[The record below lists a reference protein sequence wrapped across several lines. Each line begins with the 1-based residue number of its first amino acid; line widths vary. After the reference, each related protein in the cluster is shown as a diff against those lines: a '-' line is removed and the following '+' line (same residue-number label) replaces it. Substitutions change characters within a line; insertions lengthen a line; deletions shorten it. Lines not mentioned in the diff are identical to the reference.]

1 MSNNTRTIQETVMN
15 AILQQIQ
22 QHAAFLPLSSQA
34 ELLNYAVYLE
44 QKAHKKTPVVSVQE
58 RRDRLA
64 EALEKVVMLNPF
76 AEIVDPVAWQREQR
90 LDRSLPGRNDAN

>member
-1 MSNNTRTIQETVMN
+1 MN

-22 QHAAFLPLSSQA
+22 DHAAVLPLSSQA

-44 QKAHKKTPVVSVQE
+44 QKNQKETPIASTQV

-64 EALEKVVMLNPF
+64 VALAQAVALNPF
-76 AEIVDPVAWQREQR
+76 AAVVDPIAWQREQR
-90 LDRSLPGRNDAN
+90 HDRDLPGRDDAD

>member
-1 MSNNTRTIQETVMN
+1 MNT
-15 AILQQIQ
+15 ILQQIQ
-22 QHAAFLPLSSQA
+22 RHAAALPLSSQA

-44 QKAHKKTPVVSVQE
+44 QKAREKAPVTPPQA

-64 EALEKVVMLNPF
+64 AALAQAAALNPF

-90 LDRSLPGRNDAN
+90 QDRSLPGRNDAD

>member
-1 MSNNTRTIQETVMN
+1 MN

-22 QHAAFLPLSSQA
+22 QHAAALPLSSQA

-44 QKAHKKTPVVSVQE
+44 QKAREKMPVTSTQA

-64 EALEKVVMLNPF
+64 QALAHAVALNPF
-76 AEIVDPVAWQREQR
+76 AEVADPVSWQREQR
-90 LDRSLPGRNDAN
+90 QDRSLPERTDAD

>member
-1 MSNNTRTIQETVMN
+1 MN

-22 QHAAFLPLSSQA
+22 HHAADLPLSSQA

-44 QKAHKKTPVVSVQE
+44 QKNQKKPTVTSTDT

-64 EALEKVVMLNPF
+64 EALEQAVSLNPF
-76 AEIVDPVAWQREQR
+76 AEVLDPIAWQHEQR
-90 LDRSLPGRNDAN
+90 QDHDLPGRNDAD

>member
-1 MSNNTRTIQETVMN
+1 MET
-15 AILQQIQ
+15 ILQQIQ
-22 QHAAFLPLSSQA
+22 QHAAALPLSSQA

-44 QKAHKKTPVVSVQE
+44 QKAREKSPATSTQV

-64 EALEKVVMLNPF
+64 AAVAQAVALNPF

-90 LDRSLPGRNDAN
+90 QDRSLPGRDDAD